1 MNKKPNT
8 PPEKKSKSKEERL
21 PIIPPEKNE
30 KKTKSSLSVKTS
42 EDKESSSS
50 SEESTIRRIKL
61 PPQFPPG
68 EFKKNSY

>member
-8 PPEKKSKSKEERL
+8 PPEKKSKSKEESL
-21 PIIPPEKNE
+21 PKIPPEK
-30 KKTKSSLSVKTS
+30 KVKSSLSVKTS

-50 SEESTIRRIKL
+50 SEESTIKRIKL

-68 EFKKNSY
+68 EFKKNTY